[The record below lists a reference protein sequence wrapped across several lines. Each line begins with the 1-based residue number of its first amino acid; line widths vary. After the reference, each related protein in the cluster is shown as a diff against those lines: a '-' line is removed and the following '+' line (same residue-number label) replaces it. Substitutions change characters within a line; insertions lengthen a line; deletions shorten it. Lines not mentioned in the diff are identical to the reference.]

1 MCPVFYFYSPFVDF
15 TTVPE
20 LEPSASCPL
29 PDPLCRLLASKT
41 NIFLATTALWAA
53 LQLSW
58 TIILLAAQLWQ
69 VSRQMTSLEVSNVGR
84 YGFMGGR
91 GVIGT
96 GQMGAQQGG
105 PSRSHSHSHGQGESS
120 PLSASQSLAQGLH
133 STSHSH
139 PQSLSGSGGLLTL
152 PCRICS
158 ICASCPGASFLLR
171 ITGLDRF
178 TARGGATRGLAV
190 SAAPQNPFD
199 LGPYLNC
206 MDFWGMGKE
215 VGVRWETCYDIP
227 EGGFKKAREE
237 RLLDERERGDR
248 GELEPSNRKGG
259 RRFWPGVRRVLSM
272 RMGRS
277 STYDYE
283 PLAQV

>member
-1 MCPVFYFYSPFVDF
+1 
-15 TTVPE
+15 
-20 LEPSASCPL
+20 
-29 PDPLCRLLASKT
+29 
-41 NIFLATTALWAA
+41 
-53 LQLSW
+53 
-58 TIILLAAQLWQ
+58 
-69 VSRQMTSLEVSNVGR
+69 MTSLEVSNLGR

-91 GVIGT
+91 GVIGV
-96 GQMGAQQGG
+96 GQMGAQQNSNSSHDHGDSPISASASLEPVLG
-105 PSRSHSHSHGQGESS
+105 LHSHS
-120 PLSASQSLAQGLH
+120 PN
-133 STSHSH
+133 H
-139 PQSLSGSGGLLTL
+139 PQSLRGSGGLLTL

-178 TARGGATRGLAV
+178 TARGGATRGLA
-190 SAAPQNPFD
+190 AAGAPQNPFD
-199 LGPYLNC
+199 LGLYLNC

-237 RLLDERERGDR
+237 RLLEERGR
-248 GELEPSNRKGG
+248 GERSELEPGSRKGG
-259 RRFWPGVRRVLSM
+259 RRFWPGVRRVFSM

-277 STYDYE
+277 ASYDYE